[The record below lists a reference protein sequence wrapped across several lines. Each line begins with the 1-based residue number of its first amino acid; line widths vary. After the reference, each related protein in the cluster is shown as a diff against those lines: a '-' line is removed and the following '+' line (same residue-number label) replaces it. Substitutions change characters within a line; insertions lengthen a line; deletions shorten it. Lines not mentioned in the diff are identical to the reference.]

1 MKNLLLVLLSF
12 TVLFST
18 PFISS
23 AQETTTEEST
33 APRYVRIVLQNGGV
47 YEGEVISIDESDF
60 LIKTIMLG
68 NMRIA
73 KMNIASIVDVQK
85 DQMGLMNV
93 NTRSTDI
100 NPQAGR
106 YFFAPS
112 AFQLEKGD
120 GYYHNAL
127 VIYNQ
132 VSYGFTDY
140 FTAGMSMT
148 PFGAGATIKL
158 GTKISDKVRV
168 SVGGIGLLPFVE
180 DTRSV
185 GIGFVNVTVGDE
197 RRNLTLSLGQAFVK
211 YLDFQTT
218 YVHEEAYTDSE
229 GEYHPSDPTSGNYN
243 SHYDSN
249 GNYHRMYDVTGGA
262 NVTVNDSYPLISLA
276 GMIEINSNTWI
287 ISENYLA
294 FGSDNGQISVI
305 SMGIRRASKK
315 RDLLWDY
322 SMIAIPSEDIAGI
335 PWISLTV
342 PF

>member
-1 MKNLLLVLLSF
+1 MKHLLLVLLSF

-18 PFISS
+18 PLIFS
-23 AQETTTEEST
+23 AQETATEESA

-140 FTAGMSMT
+140 FTAGISMT
-148 PFGAGATIKL
+148 PLGAGATIKL
-158 GTKISDKVRV
+158 GTKISDKVHV
-168 SVGGIGLLPFVE
+168 SVGGIGLLPFYEVL
-180 DTRSV
+180 SPM
-185 GIGFVNVTVGDE
+185 GIAFVNITVGDE
-197 RRNLTLSLGQAFVK
+197 RRNLTLSLGNAFYNYIDDQMNIVHQAS
-211 YLDFQTT
+211 
-218 YVHEEAYTDSE
+218 YTDSQ
-229 GEYHPSDPTSGNYN
+229 GEYHPSDPSLGYDNY
-243 SHYDSN
+243 HIDFN
-249 GNYHRMYDVTGGA
+249 GNVHWMFDERWEEIK
-262 NVTVNDSYPLISLA
+262 VNESSPLISLA
-276 GMIEINSNTWI
+276 GMLEINSNTWI
-287 ISENYLA
+287 MSENYFV
-294 FGSDNGQISVI
+294 FGSEDNHLSII
-305 SMGIRRASKK
+305 SMGVRRASKK

-322 SMIAIPSEDIAGI
+322 SLIAIPSEEIAGI
-335 PWISLTV
+335 PWVSLTV